1 MLLPSGL
8 ISHLPNYKVTN
19 LRFYEPFLAYIYYTI
34 PTMAH
39 LRIYIITNPK
49 VFYDWIM
56 TRHGKAVYHAA
67 QSTSVP
73 RHHPFNFQNKTIEIR
88 QMATFISYLGINP
101 LTFFVSQRYKSYRHQ
116 FFSNNC
122 SIS

>member
-1 MLLPSGL
+1 MIHINTYLFTLLQTQ
-8 ISHLPNYKVTN
+8 K
-19 LRFYEPFLAYIYYTI
+19 F
-34 PTMAH
+34 
-39 LRIYIITNPK
+39 
-49 VFYDWIM
+49 FYDWVM

-67 QSTSVP
+67 QSISVP